1 MKIKIGNFNFLYNM
15 ENKLSDF
22 SDFRYKDFYFWLDGK
37 EDVLYVTNDNNFE
50 IHKSGYDIP
59 KYEKE
64 LKSKYKI
71 VPIFKELTKQ
81 VNLYIEKKVEDLIRQ
96 GNYSKYELYKD
107 FELGDFK
114 NLTDNSQFR
123 VSYEDQFV
131 LDIDN
136 NKINVGKYNLNPY
149 TQKIDNLDDI
159 YNQGLLDKYISN
171 NLILK
176 EIEKGIAPPYIYELN
191 RINDFL
197 QDKKNV
203 NLIFKDYEKFK
214 CEAIISH
221 FLRIKD
227 RKCEI
232 NLDYKAGLEFNRAN
246 PSKNEDDLKVKNFK
260 EISYGK
266 NILEIDSR
274 VFDNIDNQ
282 IAITLEDRLKQKIDS
297 LKQDI
302 TKEFQNYRNKI
313 DLRYT
318 YIPYTLQEAIN
329 LIKERE
335 NSENKM
341 SWHNK
346 ELDQIIYKKNLID
359 FLEQAKT
366 VDDIKEICV
375 ELGDN
380 ELQNIYYEMLYD
392 EENSENEEDNEEELS

>member
-203 NLIFKDYEKFK
+203 NLIFKGYEKFK

-221 FLRIKD
+221 FLKIKD

-260 EISYGK
+260 GISYGK
-266 NILEIDSR
+266 NILEIDGR
-274 VFDNIDNQ
+274 VFDSIDNQ
-282 IAITLEDRLKQKIDS
+282 IAITLDDRLKQKIDS

-302 TKEFQNYRNKI
+302 TAEFHNYRNKI
-313 DLRYT
+313 DL
-318 YIPYTLQEAIN
+318 YIPYSLQQTIN
-329 LIKERE
+329 LIKEHE
-335 NSENKM
+335 KSENKLP
-341 SWHNK
+341 WHNK

-366 VDDIKEICV
+366 VDDIKEVCV

-380 ELQNIYYEMLYD
+380 ELQNIYYEMLYE

>member
-81 VNLYIEKKVEDLIRQ
+81 VNLYIEKKVEELFRQ

-107 FELGDFK
+107 FELGDLK
-114 NLTDNSQFR
+114 KLTDNSQFR

-149 TQKIDNLDDI
+149 TQKIDNLDYA

-203 NLIFKDYEKFK
+203 NLIFKGYEKFK

-221 FLRIKD
+221 FLKIKD

-260 EISYGK
+260 GISYGK
-266 NILEIDSR
+266 NILEIDGR
-274 VFDNIDNQ
+274 VFDSIDNQ
-282 IAITLEDRLKQKIDS
+282 IAITLDDRLKQKIDS

-302 TKEFQNYRNKI
+302 TAEFHNYRNKI
-313 DLRYT
+313 DL
-318 YIPYTLQEAIN
+318 YIPYSLQETIN
-329 LIKERE
+329 LIKEHE
-335 NSENKM
+335 KSENKLP
-341 SWHNK
+341 WHNK

-366 VDDIKEICV
+366 VDDIKEVCV

-380 ELQNIYYEMLYD
+380 ELQNIYYEMLYE

>member
-1 MKIKIGNFNFLYNM
+1 M
-15 ENKLSDF
+15 
-22 SDFRYKDFYFWLDGK
+22 
-37 EDVLYVTNDNNFE
+37 
-50 IHKSGYDIP
+50 
-59 KYEKE
+59 
-64 LKSKYKI
+64 
-71 VPIFKELTKQ
+71 
-81 VNLYIEKKVEDLIRQ
+81 
-96 GNYSKYELYKD
+96 
-107 FELGDFK
+107 
-114 NLTDNSQFR
+114 
-123 VSYEDQFV
+123 
-131 LDIDN
+131 
-136 NKINVGKYNLNPY
+136 
-149 TQKIDNLDDI
+149 
-159 YNQGLLDKYISN
+159 
-171 NLILK
+171 
-176 EIEKGIAPPYIYELN
+176 
-191 RINDFL
+191 
-197 QDKKNV
+197 
-203 NLIFKDYEKFK
+203 
-214 CEAIISH
+214 
-221 FLRIKD
+221 
-227 RKCEI
+227 
-232 NLDYKAGLEFNRAN
+232 
-246 PSKNEDDLKVKNFK
+246 
-260 EISYGK
+260 
-266 NILEIDSR
+266 EIDSR

>member
-1 MKIKIGNFNFLYNM
+1 MS
-15 ENKLSDF
+15 LSQNGLF
-22 SDFRYKDFYFWLDGK
+22 SRAQNAAD
-37 EDVLYVTNDNNFE
+37 
-50 IHKSGYDIP
+50 
-59 KYEKE
+59 
-64 LKSKYKI
+64 KYK
-71 VPIFKELTKQ
+71 KAQEDEERMLDEMSKQ
-81 VNLYIEKKVEDLIRQ
+81 
-96 GNYSKYELYKD
+96 
-107 FELGDFK
+107 FE

-149 TQKIDNLDDI
+149 TQKIDNLDYA

-203 NLIFKDYEKFK
+203 NLIFKGYEKFK

-260 EISYGK
+260 S
-266 NILEIDSR
+266 
-274 VFDNIDNQ
+274 
-282 IAITLEDRLKQKIDS
+282 
-297 LKQDI
+297 
-302 TKEFQNYRNKI
+302 
-313 DLRYT
+313 
-318 YIPYTLQEAIN
+318 
-329 LIKERE
+329 
-335 NSENKM
+335 
-341 SWHNK
+341 
-346 ELDQIIYKKNLID
+346 
-359 FLEQAKT
+359 
-366 VDDIKEICV
+366 
-375 ELGDN
+375 
-380 ELQNIYYEMLYD
+380 
-392 EENSENEEDNEEELS
+392 

>member
-81 VNLYIEKKVEDLIRQ
+81 VNLYIEKKVEELFRQ

-107 FELGDFK
+107 FELGDLK
-114 NLTDNSQFR
+114 KLTDNSQFR

-136 NKINVGKYNLNPY
+136 NEINVGKYNLNPY
-149 TQKIDNLDDI
+149 TQKIDNLDYA

-176 EIEKGIAPPYIYELN
+176 EIEKGIAPPYIYEIN

-260 EISYGK
+260 GISYGK
-266 NILEIDSR
+266 NILEIDGR
-274 VFDNIDNQ
+274 VFDSIDNQ
-282 IAITLEDRLKQKIDS
+282 IAITLDDRLKQKIDS

-302 TKEFQNYRNKI
+302 TAEFHNYRNKI
-313 DLRYT
+313 DL
-318 YIPYTLQEAIN
+318 YIPYTLQETIN

-341 SWHNK
+341 PWHNK

-366 VDDIKEICV
+366 VDDIKEVCV

-380 ELQNIYYEMLYD
+380 ELQNIYYEMLYE